1 MAKRPFPLERK
12 VEDVA
17 RHPNDYTVT
26 ECLIL
31 ANGGIDIVQ
40 IIAH

>member
-26 ECLIL
+26 
-31 ANGGIDIVQ
+31 VTVRQ
-40 IIAH
+40 